1 METPTIMTLA
11 RASSNTIEILRT
23 LLFPDIQTL
32 RIDDAFT
39 KDRYRTD
46 FLEDR
51 HELLKEI
58 FQLGRESFR
67 ETEPE
72 IKEFFQ

>member
-1 METPTIMTLA
+1 M
-11 RASSNTIEILRT
+11 
-23 LLFPDIQTL
+23 LFKDIQTL

-39 KDRYRTD
+39 KDRYRLD

-51 HELLKEI
+51 YELLKGI

-67 ETEPE
+67 ERELE
-72 IKEFFQ
+72 IMEFFQ

>member
-1 METPTIMTLA
+1 M
-11 RASSNTIEILRT
+11 
-23 LLFPDIQTL
+23 LFKDIQTL

-39 KDRYRTD
+39 KDRYRLD

-51 HELLKEI
+51 HELLKGI

-67 ETEPE
+67 ERELE
-72 IKEFFQ
+72 IMEFFQ